1 MCEIFAFVC
10 TPSVTIP
17 AAAPL
22 SETALPPSA
31 FTAIAVRAL
40 APCSPVAR
48 SASISRSLGWGAS
61 SRASL
66 IRPSVTPAIAEMTAT
81 TSWPALF
88 VASKRSATR
97 RMRSALPTEVPPYF

>member
-22 SETALPPSA
+22 NDTALPPMA
-31 FTAIAVRAL
+31 FTAIAINAL

-48 SASISRSLGWGAS
+48 SASISRSVGCGEI

-66 IRPSVTPAIAEMTAT
+66 IRLSVTPAIAEMTAT
-81 TSWPALF
+81 TSCPARF
-88 VASKRSATR
+88 VASRRSATR
-97 RMRSALPTEVPPYF
+97 RMRSVLPTEVPPYF